1 VKVSINIHGK
11 HFTIYSLK
19 YKHSESLIS
28 KTTWFKQKNIYD
40 KYWNKHDAE
49 SARILICKIK

>member
-1 VKVSINIHGK
+1 VKVSVNIHGK

-19 YKHSESLIS
+19 YKHSKSLIS
-28 KTTWFKQKNIYD
+28 KTTWSKNIYD
-40 KYWNKHDAE
+40 KDWNKHDAE